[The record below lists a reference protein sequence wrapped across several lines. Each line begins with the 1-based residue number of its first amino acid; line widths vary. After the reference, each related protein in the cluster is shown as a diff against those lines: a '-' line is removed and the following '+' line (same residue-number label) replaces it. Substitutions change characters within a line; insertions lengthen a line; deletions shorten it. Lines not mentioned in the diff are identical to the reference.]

1 VISGPSSDNGR
12 KILARDTAPAAN
24 PGLAPWKGELKLRF
38 ERREHRTVL
47 AEQRHQ
53 GPLRVQKP
61 LYPEGPGVCHTILV
75 HPPGGL
81 VEGDELQIDV
91 EVGFNAH
98 AVLSTPAATKWYK
111 GVARRARQ
119 QVRVRL
125 QDGAQLDYLPQEN
138 LFFRQAR
145 ATNRLAVTLPATA
158 SALGWESAMLGRLGS
173 GERWDEGELRLET
186 ALERPDGELL
196 WTERA
201 LLTGRSTLLR
211 SPQGLA
217 CYPVFGTLWAAGP
230 RCSPAWVEALEP
242 ALGFH
247 DSLRAGVTHF
257 APGLL
262 LVRALARNMEILRQ
276 AMTEWWTTLRP
287 LVHNVPAKPLRLW
300 AT

>member
-1 VISGPSSDNGR
+1 MTSRPSPDDAR
-12 KILARDTAPAAN
+12 KMSVRATAWVAH

-61 LYPEGPGVCHTILV
+61 LYPEGPGVCHTVLV

-91 EVGFNAH
+91 EVGSDAH
-98 AVLSTPAATKWYK
+98 AVLSTPSATKWYK
-111 GVARRARQ
+111 GITGMARQ
-119 QVRVRL
+119 IVQVHL

-158 SALGWESAMLGRLGS
+158 SALGWESVMLGRLGS

-186 ALERPDGELL
+186 ALGRPDGELL

-201 LLTGRSTLLR
+201 LLSGTSALLR

-217 CYPVFGTLWAAGP
+217 CYPVFGTLWATGP
-230 RCSPAWVEALEP
+230 RCSPAWVGAVEP
-242 ALGFH
+242 ALAFH
-247 DSLRAGVTHF
+247 ESLRAGVTHF
-257 APGLL
+257 ASNLL
-262 LVRALARNMEILRQ
+262 LVRAVARNMEILRR
-276 AMTEWWTTLRP
+276 AMTEWWTKLRP